1 MDLFGIPLSDV
12 VVIAV
17 LCGAALLAGMFL
29 LHDGRRA
36 ALYPELKFLETQV
49 AARSGQLEE
58 IDSSIAQGQE
68 TLNDIR
74 ARDAE
79 RQFLETTIAALEARK
94 AEIEAAFA
102 ELAPKRTEL
111 ATLEH
116 RLTEAR
122 AAVAAVEGQAR
133 GAADA
138 LARTEAETTRL
149 TRERDYLQSET
160 AELET
165 RRETLA
171 ASLRAVQA
179 EEARARDSLARAGEA
194 ITEAEAKIAELV
206 TAQAELAATSRAAE
220 TSRHVAEDGLAR
232 AQAEMAGLQGA
243 LDSARTERGHLLT
256 ETAARAE
263 ELQALNRDKAALVA
277 EISAGRESLAA
288 LERAT
293 SEAQRMADG
302 LAVRQT
308 ELGAEIAR
316 LGERLDVLGSEMATR
331 AADRAGLETAIAD
344 LRRIRAELED
354 QQRRLAADITPLT
367 ERRQLLELEIADAGR
382 RLKALEGDIA
392 TAAGR
397 ADGGSGAAAGAE
409 ETRAILGSLL
419 EAPSI
424 FTVRPLSTR
433 PLDEGAAIERV
444 RTHLAKQGLQF
455 SDRLVRAF
463 HTALKIAD
471 MSPLTVLAGIS
482 GTGKSE
488 LPRRYAEAIGLPFLQ
503 LAVQPRWDSPQD
515 LFGFYNYI
523 EGRYKPTELL
533 RAMVHLDSRNWP
545 EQARGFEKH
554 MTLVLLDEMNLAR
567 VEYYFSEFLSRL
579 ETRRGGGSREA
590 AEIEL
595 DFGGRRFKGI
605 PGNKVYPVERLLF
618 VGTMNEDEST
628 QSLSDKVVDRANV
641 LRFPRPKTLKAD
653 AAAVAGGDGSA
664 ASELLPFPVW
674 QGWHRVPG
682 RDSSIGDWLEKLN
695 TAMEK
700 AGRPFG
706 HRMGKAI
713 ASYIVNY
720 PGNRQEALADQL
732 EMRLFPK
739 LRGVDV
745 QDADVRE
752 GLDGFAS
759 FIDQEVR
766 DPPLREAFE
775 SARNGEQFV
784 WRGVDRGS

>member
-1 MDLFGIPLSDV
+1 MDLFGLPLSDL

-17 LCGAALLAGMFL
+17 LCCAALVAGMFL

-36 ALYPELKFLETQV
+36 ALYPELKYLEAQV
-49 AARSGQLEE
+49 HYRSGQLAE
-58 IDSSIAQGQE
+58 IRADIAQAEEAQK
-68 TLNDIR
+68 DIR
-74 ARDAE
+74 AREAE
-79 RQFLETTIAALEARK
+79 RQFLEETIATLAARK

-102 ELAPKRTEL
+102 DLEPKRAEL
-111 ATLEH
+111 VTLEH
-116 RLTEAR
+116 RLMEVREA
-122 AAVAAVEGQAR
+122 AAAAENRAR

-138 LARTEAETTRL
+138 LVRAEAETTRL
-149 TRERDYLQSET
+149 SQQREHLQSDI

-165 RRETLA
+165 RQEALGVN
-171 ASLRAVQA
+171 LRAVQA
-179 EEARARDSLARAGEA
+179 EEVRARDSLARAGEA
-194 ITEAEAKIAELV
+194 IAEAEAKIAELV
-206 TAQAELAATSRAAE
+206 KSEAELAAASRAAE
-220 TSRHVAEDGLAR
+220 TSRHVAEDGLTR
-232 AQAEMAGLQGA
+232 TKAEMAELQGA
-243 LDSARTERGHLLT
+243 LDSARTERGRLVT

-263 ELQALNRDKAALVA
+263 ELQGLTREKATL
-277 EISAGRESLAA
+277 
-288 LERAT
+288 T
-293 SEAQRMADG
+293 
-302 LAVRQT
+302 
-308 ELGAEIAR
+308 
-316 LGERLDVLGSEMATR
+316 
-331 AADRAGLETAIAD
+331 
-344 LRRIRAELED
+344 
-354 QQRRLAADITPLT
+354 ADIEPLK
-367 ERRQLLELEIADAGR
+367 ERRQLLALEIADAER
-382 RLKALEGDIA
+382 RLKALESDVA
-392 TAAGR
+392 KAAGHS
-397 ADGGSGAAAGAE
+397 AGGPGAATSAE

-419 EAPSI
+419 KAPSI
-424 FTVRPLSTR
+424 LTGQPLSTR
-433 PLDEGAAIERV
+433 PLAEDAAIERV
-444 RTHLAKQGLQF
+444 RTHLARQGLQF
-455 SDRLVRAF
+455 ADRLVRAF

-523 EGRYKPTELL
+523 ESRYKPTELL
-533 RAMVHLDSRNWP
+533 RAMVHLDSRNWR

-579 ETRRGGGSREA
+579 ETRRGGGYQQG

-595 DFGGRRFKGI
+595 DFGGRSFKGI
-605 PGNKVYPVERLLF
+605 TGNKVYPVERLLF

-641 LRFPRPKTLKAD
+641 LRFPRPRSLKAD
-653 AAAVAGGDGSA
+653 VAAVAGGDGSA

-674 QGWHRVPG
+674 QGWHRAPG
-682 RDSSIGDWLEKLN
+682 RDSSIGEWLEKLN

-766 DPPLREAFE
+766 DLPLREAFE

>member
-49 AARSGQLEE
+49 AARAGQLEV
-58 IDSSIAQGQE
+58 ITADIAQGQE

-79 RQFLETTIAALEARK
+79 RQFLETTIAALEGRK

-102 ELAPKRTEL
+102 DLAPKRTEL

-122 AAVAAVEGQAR
+122 EAVAAVEEQAR

-138 LARTEAETTRL
+138 LARTEVETTRL

-165 RRETLA
+165 RRETLG

-194 ITEAEAKIAELV
+194 ITEAKAKIAELV
-206 TAQAELAATSRAAE
+206 RAEAELAATSRAAE
-220 TSRHVAEDGLAR
+220 TSRHVAEDRLAR
-232 AQAEMAGLQGA
+232 AQAEMAELQGA
-243 LDSARTERGHLLT
+243 LDSARTERGRLLT

-263 ELQALNRDKAALVA
+263 ELQALNRDKAAL
-277 EISAGRESLAA
+277 
-288 LERAT
+288 
-293 SEAQRMADG
+293 
-302 LAVRQT
+302 
-308 ELGAEIAR
+308 
-316 LGERLDVLGSEMATR
+316 
-331 AADRAGLETAIAD
+331 
-344 LRRIRAELED
+344 
-354 QQRRLAADITPLT
+354 AADIAPLT

-392 TAAGR
+392 TATGR
-397 ADGGSGAAAGAE
+397 ADGGAGAAAGAE

-419 EAPSI
+419 EAPPI
-424 FTVRPLSTR
+424 LTGRPLSTR
-433 PLDEGAAIERV
+433 PLAEDAAIERV

-455 SDRLVRAF
+455 ADRLVRAF

-533 RAMVHLDSRNWP
+533 RAMVHLDSQNWP
-545 EQARGFEKH
+545 EQARGFENH

-595 DFGGRRFKGI
+595 DFGGRRFEGI
-605 PGNKVYPVERLLF
+605 AGNKVYPVERLLF

-674 QGWHRVPG
+674 QGWHRAPG

-766 DPPLREAFE
+766 DPPLRAAFE